1 MRKLIGLLLLASASA
16 YASLTYTATTNT
28 ATAVITALGS
38 TGSASAAIFPTY
50 SQNDGLFHIIMEEY
64 SGGPSQFSVIKANA
78 NELFF
83 QYVNSSGTMWSA
95 SAAAGTYTLPT
106 NAWSVITITWQSGGF
121 LQIYL
126 NGVKLADSGATPL
139 VWTAPPTTWSV
150 GNRAAGGFDQRGSEA
165 LVGIWNRVLT
175 AGEITTLATF
185 ATPTVAASSGLLN
198 EWDLVGSSVAAQV
211 GGVPLTV
218 SGTTAGSD
226 PIVAVASVTFSPTS
240 LTFGS
245 TAFGSSSSPQT
256 VVMTNGGT
264 STLNISSISIT
275 GANTADFGKTTTCGS
290 TLAASASCNIVV
302 TFSPTANGT
311 RSASVSVADNATGS
325 PQTAALTGTGTGA
338 PTDVVVTFP
347 SANIYLSPYTWR
359 TSGTSI
365 IAPTGGAY
373 LKGVVSGTTQII
385 ANIDT
390 STVDTGAPSGDMPTI
405 KVTIDDNPP
414 VLVQFPVGATQVTLA
429 TGLTTASHRYRLEM
443 IGGYQR
449 QDGWASNYYWT
460 KINSLEFSSAA
471 VLSAPAIAA
480 KTAYIVGDSY
490 LQSFFGGFPVN
501 GGSTGTTTY
510 YQLVDASLAWP
521 KMVSYAMG
529 FEFGQLGYGGTGLLA
544 TQTSTTGGAPAGP
557 SWWNMFDSVNAKS
570 FTTAPDYLIE
580 AWGIN
585 DHRGSFTTT
594 QVQAAELSWLQ
605 AARIAMPTT
614 KIFVLIPPGGQIGDA
629 QNSAP
634 IKAAVTAFADVNT
647 FVIDP
652 GTTMASAI
660 PFTGTTWMCPV
671 DGTHIE
677 PNYHGM
683 IAGFVTN
690 AMKIA
695 VNGTTAIGSFQ

>member
-1 MRKLIGLLLLASASA
+1 MSIMRKLIVLLLLASASA
-16 YASLTYTATTNT
+16 YASLTFSATTNT

-64 SGGPSQFSVIKANA
+64 NGGPSQFSVIKANA

-83 QYVNSSGTMWSA
+83 QYVNASGTTWSA
-95 SAAAGTYTLPT
+95 SAPAGTYSLPT

-126 NGVKLADSGATPL
+126 NGVKLADSGSTPL

-185 ATPTVAASSGLLN
+185 ATPTVAAASGLLN

-211 GGVPLTV
+211 GGVPLTT
-218 SGTTAGSD
+218 SGTTSGSD
-226 PIVAVASVTFSPTS
+226 PPTVLPDVTF
-240 LTFGS
+240 
-245 TAFGSSSSPQT
+245 
-256 VVMTNGGT
+256 
-264 STLNISSISIT
+264 
-275 GANTADFGKTTTCGS
+275 
-290 TLAASASCNIVV
+290 
-302 TFSPTANGT
+302 
-311 RSASVSVADNATGS
+311 
-325 PQTAALTGTGTGA
+325 
-338 PTDVVVTFP
+338 TFP
-347 SANIYLSPYTWR
+347 NPNIYLSPYTWR

-373 LKGVVSGTTQII
+373 IKGVVSGTTKII

-390 STVDTGAPSGDMPTI
+390 STVDTGAPAGDMPTI
-405 KVTIDDNPP
+405 KVTIDDLPP
-414 VLVQFPVGATQVTLA
+414 TFVQFSVAGTQVTLA
-429 TGLTTASHRYRLEM
+429 SGLTTASHRYRLEM

-471 VLSAPAIAA
+471 ALSAPAISA

-490 LQSFFGGFPVN
+490 LQSFFGGFPIN
-501 GGSTGTTTY
+501 GGTTGTTTY

-529 FEFGQLGYGGTGLLA
+529 FEFGQVGYGGTGLLA

-557 SWWNMFDSVNAKS
+557 SSWNMYDSVNAKS
-570 FTTAPDYLIE
+570 FATPPDYLIE

-634 IKAAVTAFADVNT
+634 IKAAVTAFADANT
-647 FVIDP
+647 YVIDP

-677 PNYHGM
+677 PSYHGM
-683 IAGFVTN
+683 IAGFVSN
-690 AMKIA
+690 QMKISLSGA
-695 VNGTTAIGSFQ
+695 TASGSFQ